1 MTKLL
6 TIGWKDLKLMF
17 RDRAALILMLA
28 APFALTLGMGAITGA
43 FSSSGS
49 SITKLPV
56 IVINQDGGQLGDAL
70 EQLLTSADLSDLL
83 APRIESDVAAA
94 RSAVEDDQVV
104 AAVLIPAGFTDSII
118 PKEGSNQA
126 AAAVAIEVYKN
137 PGRPISSGV
146 VESIVQGFLDR
157 VEAGRVGGQVAIEQL
172 LASGLAAPQDVP
184 RLAQQIGQEQAS
196 PRPGS
201 GASLAAEPLIRVQ
214 RTDAAASQTQMF
226 NPLLI
231 LAPGMALV
239 FLMFTV
245 SLGSRSILVER
256 RDGTLARMLST
267 ATPGGPILVGKITGV
282 YLVGAAQMFILIL
295 ASALLFRLSWGDPLG
310 VIALVLAAVV
320 GAAGW
325 GLLLAAVAKT
335 PNQVANMGMAMMLL
349 FSILGGSFFGGTLTG
364 ALGTLGKITPN
375 AWAMNGFTTLARGGD
390 LADVLP
396 DVAALLVMGVVL
408 LGISVVLFG
417 RKGFLQR

>member
-28 APFALTLGMGAITGA
+28 APFALTLGMGMITGA

-49 SITKLPV
+49 GINKLPV
-56 IVINQDGGQLGDAL
+56 VVVNQDGGQLGDAL
-70 EQLLTSADLSDLL
+70 EQLLASDDLAELL
-83 APRIESDVAAA
+83 AVQVITDVDAA
-94 RSAVEDDQVV
+94 RADVQADQIV
-104 AAVLIPAGFTDSII
+104 AAVIIPAGFTDSVI
-118 PKEGSNQA
+118 PAEGSSVPA
-126 AAAVAIEVYKN
+126 DAVAIEVYKN
-137 PGRPISSGV
+137 PGRPISSGI

-172 LASGLAAPQDVP
+172 LRSGLAAPQDVP

-196 PRPGS
+196 LA
-201 GASLAAEPLIRVQ
+201 GAPLIRVQ
-214 RTDAAASQTQMF
+214 RSDVAAGQSNDF
-226 NPLLI
+226 NPLLL

-256 RDGTLARMLST
+256 REGTLARMLST
-267 ATPGGPILVGKITGV
+267 ATGGGPILVGKITGV
-282 YLVGAAQMFILIL
+282 YLVGAAQMFILIV
-295 ASALLFRLSWGDPLG
+295 ASVVLFRLSWGDPLG
-310 VIALVLAAVV
+310 VVVLVLAAVV

-335 PNQVANMGMAMMLL
+335 PAQVANLGMAMMLL
-349 FSILGGSFFGGTLTG
+349 FGILGGSFFGGTLTG
-364 ALGTLGKITPN
+364 ALGVVGKITPN
-375 AWAMNGFTTLARGGD
+375 AWAMDGFTTLARGGD
-390 LADVLP
+390 LADLAP
-396 DVAALLVMGVVL
+396 DIAALLLMGACCW
-408 LGISVVLFG
+408 
-417 RKGFLQR
+417 

>member
-6 TIGWKDLKLMF
+6 TIGWKDLRLMF

-56 IVINQDGGQLGDAL
+56 IVLNQDGGQLGDAL
-70 EQLLTSADLSDLL
+70 EQLLTSPDLSDLL
-83 APRIESDVAAA
+83 APRVESDEAAA

-104 AAVLIPAGFTDSII
+104 AAVIIPTGFTDSII
-118 PKEGSNQA
+118 PREGSSAA
-126 AAAVAIEVYKN
+126 AAAVVIEVYKN
-137 PGRPISSGV
+137 PGRPISSGI
-146 VESIVQGFLDR
+146 VESIVQGFVDR

-172 LASGLAAPQDVP
+172 LRSGLAAPQDVP

-196 PRPGS
+196 LA
-201 GASLAAEPLIRVQ
+201 GAALIRVQ
-214 RTDAAASQTQMF
+214 RSDVAADQSNDF
-226 NPLLI
+226 NPLLL

-256 RDGTLARMLST
+256 REGTLARMLST
-267 ATPGGPILVGKITGV
+267 ATGGGSILVGKITGV
-282 YLVGAAQMFILIL
+282 YLVGAAQMFILII
-295 ASALLFRLSWGDPLG
+295 ASVVLFRLSWGDALG
-310 VIALVLAAVV
+310 VVALVLAAVV

-349 FSILGGSFFGGTLTG
+349 FGILGGSFFGGTLTG

-375 AWAMNGFTTLARGGD
+375 AWAMDGFTTLARGGD
-390 LADVLP
+390 LADVAP
-396 DVAALLVMGVVL
+396 DIAALLVMGVVL
-408 LGISVVLFG
+408 LAISVVLFN

>member
-1 MTKLL
+1 MSKLL
-6 TIGWKDLKLMF
+6 TIGWKDLRLMF

-70 EQLLTSADLSDLL
+70 EQLLTSPDLGDLL
-83 APRIESDVAAA
+83 AARVETDEAAA
-94 RSAVEDDQVV
+94 RSSVEDDQVV
-104 AAVLIPAGFTDSII
+104 AAVLIPAGFTASII
-118 PKEGSNQA
+118 PAEGSSA
-126 AAAVAIEVYKN
+126 PAAAVAIEVYKN

-146 VESIVQGFLDR
+146 VESIVQGFVDR

-172 LASGLAAPQDVP
+172 LVSGLATPQDVP
-184 RLAQQIGQEQAS
+184 RLAQQIGQEQAN
-196 PRPGS
+196 
-201 GASLAAEPLIRVQ
+201 LAAEPLIGVQ

-245 SLGSRSILVER
+245 SLGSRSILIER

-295 ASALLFRLSWGDPLG
+295 ASALLFQLRWGAPVA
-310 VIALVLAAVV
+310 VIALVLAAVF

-349 FSILGGSFFGGTLTG
+349 FGILGGSFFGGTLTG
-364 ALGTLGKITPN
+364 ALGMVGKITPN
-375 AWAMNGFTTLARGGD
+375 AWAMDGFTTLARGGD
-390 LADVLP
+390 LADLAP
-396 DVAALLVMGVVL
+396 DIAALLLMGVVL

>member
-6 TIGWKDLKLMF
+6 TIGWKDLRLMF

-56 IVINQDGGQLGDAL
+56 IVINQDGGQLGVAL
-70 EQLLTSADLSDLL
+70 EQLLASEDLADLL
-83 APRIESDVAAA
+83 AVQATSDAAAA
-94 RSAVEDDQVV
+94 RADVQADQIV
-104 AAVLIPAGFTDSII
+104 AAVIIPEGFTDSVI
-118 PKEGSNQA
+118 PAEGSSVPA
-126 AAAVAIEVYKN
+126 DAVAIEVYKN
-137 PGRPISSGV
+137 PGRPISSGI
-146 VESIVQGFLDR
+146 VESIVQGFIDR

-172 LASGLAAPQDVP
+172 LRSGLAAPQDVP

-196 PRPGS
+196 
-201 GASLAAEPLIRVQ
+201 LAAAPLIRVQ
-214 RTDAAASQTQMF
+214 RSDVAAEQTNDF
-226 NPLLI
+226 NPLLL

-310 VIALVLAAVV
+310 VVALVLAAVV

-349 FSILGGSFFGGTLTG
+349 FGILGGSFFGGTLTG
-364 ALGTLGKITPN
+364 ALGMVGKITPN
-375 AWAMNGFTTLARGGD
+375 AWAMDGFTTLARGGD
-390 LADVLP
+390 LADVAP
-396 DVAALLVMGVVL
+396 DIAALLLMGAVL
-408 LGISVVLFG
+408 LAISVVLFG

>member
-28 APFALTLGMGAITGA
+28 APFALTLGMGMITGA

-56 IVINQDGGQLGDAL
+56 VVINQDGGQLGSAL
-70 EQLLTSADLSDLL
+70 EQLLLSADLSDLL
-83 APRIESDVAAA
+83 AARVETDVVTA
-94 RSAVEDDQVV
+94 RSAVETDQIV
-104 AAVLIPAGFTDSII
+104 AAVIIPAGFTDSII
-118 PKEGSNQA
+118 PREGSDA
-126 AAAVAIEVYKN
+126 VAAAVAIEVYKN

-146 VESIVQGFLDR
+146 VESIVQGFVDR

-172 LASGLAAPQDVP
+172 LRSGLVAPQDVP
-184 RLAQQIGQEQAS
+184 QLAQQIGQEQAS
-196 PRPGS
+196 RAGS
-201 GASLAAEPLIRVQ
+201 PLIRVQ
-214 RTDAAASQTQMF
+214 RTDAAAGQSNDF
-226 NPLLI
+226 NPLLL

-267 ATPGGPILVGKITGV
+267 ATGGGPILVGKITGV

-310 VIALVLAAVV
+310 VVALVLAAVV

-349 FSILGGSFFGGTLTG
+349 FGILGGSFFGGTLTG
-364 ALGTLGKITPN
+364 ALGMVGKITPN
-375 AWAMNGFTTLARGGD
+375 AWAMDGFTTLARGGD
-390 LADVLP
+390 LADLAP
-396 DVAALLVMGVVL
+396 DIAALLLMGAVL
-408 LGISVVLFG
+408 LVISVVLFN

>member
-6 TIGWKDLKLMF
+6 TIGWKDLRLMF

-70 EQLLTSADLSDLL
+70 EQLLTSTDLSDLL
-83 APRIESDVAAA
+83 AARVETDEAAA
-94 RSAVEDDQVV
+94 RSSVEDDQVV

-126 AAAVAIEVYKN
+126 AEAVAIEVYKN

-146 VESIVQGFLDR
+146 VESIVQGFVGR

-172 LASGLAAPQDVP
+172 LANGLAAPQDVP

-196 PRPGS
+196 
-201 GASLAAEPLIRVQ
+201 LAAEPLIGVQ

-349 FSILGGSFFGGTLTG
+349 FGILGGSFFGGTLTG
-364 ALGTLGKITPN
+364 ALGMVGKITPN
-375 AWAMNGFTTLARGGD
+375 AWAMDGFTTLARGGD
-390 LADVLP
+390 LADIAP
-396 DVAALLVMGVVL
+396 DIAALLLMGVVL

>member
-6 TIGWKDLKLMF
+6 AIGWKDLRLMF
-17 RDRAALILMLA
+17 RDRAALLLMLA
-28 APFALTLGMGAITGA
+28 APFALTLGLGLITGA
-43 FSSSGS
+43 FSSGGS

-56 IVINQDGGQLGDAL
+56 VVVNQDGGQLGDAL
-70 EQLLTSADLSDLL
+70 AQLLISADLSDLL
-83 APRIESDVAAA
+83 AAQVETDATAA
-94 RSAVEDDQVV
+94 RSAVENDEAV
-104 AAVLIPAGFTDSII
+104 AAVIIPAGFTASII
-118 PKEGSNQA
+118 PAEGSSA
-126 AAAVAIEVYKN
+126 PTAAVAIEVYKN
-137 PGRPISSGV
+137 PGRPISAGV
-146 VESIVQGFLDR
+146 VESIVQGFADR

-172 LASGLAAPQDVP
+172 LRSGLIAPQDVP

-196 PRPGS
+196 
-201 GASLAAEPLIRVQ
+201 LAAEPLIRVQ
-214 RTDAAASQTQMF
+214 RSDVAVGQTNDF
-226 NPLLI
+226 NPLLL

-267 ATPGGPILVGKITGV
+267 ATGGGPILVGKIAGV

-335 PNQVANMGMAMMLL
+335 PNQVANLGMAMMLL
-349 FSILGGSFFGGTLTG
+349 FGVLGGSFFGGALPAG

-375 AWAMNGFTTLARGGD
+375 AWAMEGFTTLARGGH
-390 LADVLP
+390 LADIAP
-396 DVAALLVMGVVL
+396 DIAALLLMGVVL
-408 LGISVVLFG
+408 LGISVVLFN

>member
-6 TIGWKDLKLMF
+6 TIGWKDLRLMF
-17 RDRAALILMLA
+17 RDRAALILMLL

-49 SITKLPV
+49 SISKLPV

-70 EQLLTSADLSDLL
+70 EQLLTSTDLSDLL
-83 APRIESDVAAA
+83 AARVENDVAAA
-94 RSAVEDDQVV
+94 RSSVETDQVV
-104 AAVLIPAGFTDSII
+104 AAVIIPAGFTASII
-118 PKEGSNQA
+118 PAEGSNA
-126 AAAVAIEVYKN
+126 PAAAVAIEVYKN

-146 VESIVQGFLDR
+146 VESIVQGFLGR

-172 LASGLAAPQDVP
+172 LTSGLAAPQDVP

-196 PRPGS
+196 
-201 GASLAAEPLIRVQ
+201 LAAEPLIRVQ
-214 RTDAAASQTQMF
+214 RSDAAASQSNDF

-267 ATPGGPILVGKITGV
+267 ATSGGPILVGKITGV

-295 ASALLFRLSWGDPLG
+295 ASALLFQLRWGAPVA
-310 VIALVLAAVV
+310 VIALVLAAVF

-349 FSILGGSFFGGTLTG
+349 FGILGGSFFGGTLTG
-364 ALGTLGKITPN
+364 ALGMVGKITPN
-375 AWAMNGFTTLARGGD
+375 AWAMDGFTTLARGGD
-390 LADVLP
+390 LADVAP
-396 DVAALLVMGVVL
+396 DIAALLLMGVVL

>member
-6 TIGWKDLKLMF
+6 TIGWKDLKLIF

-28 APFALTLGMGAITGA
+28 APFALTLGMGMITGA
-43 FSSSGS
+43 FSSGS

-56 IVINQDGGQLGDAL
+56 IVVNQDGGQLGDAL
-70 EQLLTSADLSDLL
+70 EQLLASADLADLL
-83 APRIESDVAAA
+83 AVRVIADADAA
-94 RSAVEDDQVV
+94 RADVQADQVV
-104 AAVLIPAGFTDSII
+104 AAVIIPAGFTDSII
-118 PKEGSNQA
+118 PREGSSGA

-137 PGRPISSGV
+137 PGRPISSGI
-146 VESIVQGFLDR
+146 VESIVQGFVDR

-172 LASGLAAPQDVP
+172 LRSGLAAPQDVP
-184 RLAQQIGQEQAS
+184 RLAQQIGQEQANLA
-196 PRPGS
+196 
-201 GASLAAEPLIRVQ
+201 GAPLIRVQ
-214 RTDAAASQTQMF
+214 RSDVAAGQSNDF
-226 NPLLI
+226 NPLLL

-245 SLGSRSILVER
+245 SLGSRSILLER

-267 ATPGGPILVGKITGV
+267 ATAGGPILVGKITGV

-295 ASALLFRLSWGDPLG
+295 ASALLFGLRWGDPLG
-310 VIALVLAAVV
+310 VIVLVLAAVV

-349 FSILGGSFFGGTLTG
+349 FGILGGSFFGGTLTG
-364 ALGTLGKITPN
+364 ALGMVGKITPN
-375 AWAMNGFTTLARGGD
+375 AWAMDGFTTLARGGD
-390 LADVLP
+390 LADLAP
-396 DVAALLVMGVVL
+396 DIAALLLMGAVL
-408 LGISVVLFG
+408 LVISVVLFN

>member
-1 MTKLL
+1 MAKLL
-6 TIGWKDLKLMF
+6 TIGWKDLRLMF

-56 IVINQDGGQLGDAL
+56 IVINQDGGQLGNAL
-70 EQLLTSADLSDLL
+70 EQLLTSADLNDLL

-104 AAVLIPAGFTDSII
+104 AAVIIPAGFTDSII
-118 PKEGSNQA
+118 PAEGSNA
-126 AAAVAIEVYKN
+126 PAAAVAIEVYKN

-146 VESIVQGFLDR
+146 VESIVQGFLNR

-184 RLAQQIGQEQAS
+184 RLAQQVGQEQ
-196 PRPGS
+196 
-201 GASLAAEPLIRVQ
+201 ASLAAEPLIRVQ

-349 FSILGGSFFGGTLTG
+349 FGILGGSFFGGTLTG

-375 AWAMNGFTTLARGGD
+375 AWAMDGFTTLARGGD
-390 LADVLP
+390 LADIAP
-396 DVAALLVMGVVL
+396 DIAALLFMGVVL
-408 LGISVVLFG
+408 LGISVMLFG

>member
-28 APFALTLGMGAITGA
+28 APFALTLGMGMITGA
-43 FSSSGS
+43 FGGSGS

-56 IVINQDGGQLGDAL
+56 IVINQDGGQLGAAL
-70 EQLLTSADLSDLL
+70 QQLLASADLADLL
-83 APRIESDVAAA
+83 AVRVATDADAA
-94 RSAVEDDQVV
+94 RADVQADQVV
-104 AAVLIPAGFTDSII
+104 AAVIIPAGFTDSII
-118 PKEGSNQA
+118 PREGSNMA
-126 AAAVAIEVYKN
+126 VDAVAIEVIKN
-137 PGRPISSGV
+137 PDRPISSGI
-146 VESIVQGFLDR
+146 VESIVQSFVDR

-172 LASGLAAPQDVP
+172 LRSGLAAPQDAP
-184 RLAQQIGQEQAS
+184 RLAQQIGQEQA
-196 PRPGS
+196 GL
-201 GASLAAEPLIRVQ
+201 ASVALIRVQ
-214 RTDAAASQTQMF
+214 RSDVAAEQSSDF
-226 NPLLI
+226 DPLLL

-256 RDGTLARMLST
+256 REGTLARMLST
-267 ATPGGPILVGKITGV
+267 ATSGGPILVGKITGV

-295 ASALLFRLSWGDPLG
+295 ASALLFGLRWGDPLG
-310 VIALVLAAVV
+310 VVVLVLAAVI

-335 PNQVANMGMAMMLL
+335 PAQVANLGMAMMLL
-349 FSILGGSFFGGTLTG
+349 FGMLGGSFFGGTLTG
-364 ALGTLGKITPN
+364 ALGMVGKITPN
-375 AWAMNGFTTLARGGD
+375 AWAMDGFTTLARGGD
-390 LADVLP
+390 LADLAP
-396 DVAALLVMGVVL
+396 DIAALLLMGGVL
-408 LGISVVLFG
+408 LVISVVLFN

>member
-1 MTKLL
+1 M
-6 TIGWKDLKLMF
+6 
-17 RDRAALILMLA
+17 
-28 APFALTLGMGAITGA
+28 
-43 FSSSGS
+43 
-49 SITKLPV
+49 
-56 IVINQDGGQLGDAL
+56 
-70 EQLLTSADLSDLL
+70 
-83 APRIESDVAAA
+83 
-94 RSAVEDDQVV
+94 
-104 AAVLIPAGFTDSII
+104 
-118 PKEGSNQA
+118 
-126 AAAVAIEVYKN
+126 AIEVYKN

-146 VESIVQGFLDR
+146 VESIVQGFVDR

-172 LASGLAAPQDVP
+172 LRSGLAAPQDVP
-184 RLAQQIGQEQAS
+184 RLAQQIGQEQA
-196 PRPGS
+196 RPGRR
-201 GASLAAEPLIRVQ
+201 AADPRAAQ
-214 RTDAAASQTQMF
+214 RCQAAGQSNTF
-226 NPLLI
+226 NPLLL

-267 ATPGGPILVGKITGV
+267 ATGGGSILVGKITGV

-310 VIALVLAAVV
+310 VAALVLAAVV

-349 FSILGGSFFGGTLTG
+349 FGILGGSFFGGTLTG

-375 AWAMNGFTTLARGGD
+375 AWAMDGFTTLARGGD

-396 DVAALLVMGVVL
+396 EIAALLLMGVVL
-408 LGISVVLFG
+408 LGVSVALFG

>member
-28 APFALTLGMGAITGA
+28 APFALTLGMGMITGA

-56 IVINQDGGQLGDAL
+56 VVVNQDGGQLGDAL
-70 EQLLTSADLSDLL
+70 EQLLLSADLSDLL
-83 APRIESDVAAA
+83 AARVESDVAAA
-94 RSAVEDDQVV
+94 RSAVETDQIV
-104 AAVLIPAGFTDSII
+104 AAVIIPAGFTASII
-118 PKEGSNQA
+118 PQEGSSA
-126 AAAVAIEVYKN
+126 PAAAVAIEVYKN

-146 VESIVQGFLDR
+146 VESVVQGFVDR

-172 LASGLAAPQDVP
+172 LRSGLAAPQDVP
-184 RLAQQIGQEQAS
+184 RLAQQIGQEQA
-196 PRPGS
+196 GLA
-201 GASLAAEPLIRVQ
+201 GAALIRVQ
-214 RTDAAASQTQMF
+214 RTDAAASQSNTF
-226 NPLLI
+226 NPLLL

-245 SLGSRSILVER
+245 SLGSRSILIER

-267 ATPGGPILVGKITGV
+267 ATGGGPILVGKITGV

-310 VIALVLAAVV
+310 VVALVLAAVV

-349 FSILGGSFFGGTLTG
+349 FGILGGSFFGGTLTG
-364 ALGTLGKITPN
+364 ALGMVGKITPN
-375 AWAMNGFTTLARGGD
+375 AWAMDGFTTLARGGD
-390 LADVLP
+390 LADLAP
-396 DVAALLVMGVVL
+396 DIAALLLMGAVL
-408 LGISVVLFG
+408 LVISVVLFN

>member
-6 TIGWKDLKLMF
+6 TIGWKDLRLMF

-70 EQLLTSADLSDLL
+70 EQLLTSTDLDDLL
-83 APRIESDVAAA
+83 AARVETDVAAA

-104 AAVLIPAGFTDSII
+104 AAVIIPAGFTDSII

-146 VESIVQGFLDR
+146 VESIVQGFVDR

-184 RLAQQIGQEQAS
+184 RLAQQVGQEQAN
-196 PRPGS
+196 
-201 GASLAAEPLIRVQ
+201 LAAEPLIRVQ

-267 ATPGGPILVGKITGV
+267 ATPGGPILVGKISGV

-295 ASALLFRLSWGDPLG
+295 ASALLFRLSWGAPVA

-349 FSILGGSFFGGTLTG
+349 FGILGGSFFGGTLTG
-364 ALGTLGKITPN
+364 ALGLMGKITPN
-375 AWAMNGFTTLARGGD
+375 AWAMDGFTTLARGGD
-390 LADVLP
+390 LADVAP
-396 DVAALLVMGVVL
+396 DIAALLLMGVVL

>member
-1 MTKLL
+1 MSKLL
-6 TIGWKDLKLMF
+6 TIGWKDLRLMF

-43 FSSSGS
+43 FSSGGS

-56 IVINQDGGQLGDAL
+56 IVINQDRSQLGDAL
-70 EQLLTSADLSDLL
+70 EQLLMSTELNDLL
-83 APRIESDVAAA
+83 AARVETDVVAT
-94 RSAVEDDQVV
+94 RRAVEDDQVV
-104 AAVLIPAGFTDSII
+104 AAVIIPTGFTDSII
-118 PKEGSNQA
+118 PAEGSGTP

-146 VESIVQGFLDR
+146 VESIVQGFLGR
-157 VEAGRVGGQVAIEQL
+157 VEAGRVGGQVAIGQL
-172 LASGLAAPQDVP
+172 LANGLAAPQDVP
-184 RLAQQIGQEQAS
+184 RLAQQIGQEQ
-196 PRPGS
+196 
-201 GASLAAEPLIRVQ
+201 ASLAAEPLIRVQ

-226 NPLLI
+226 NPLLL

-349 FSILGGSFFGGTLTG
+349 FGILGGSFFGGTLTG
-364 ALGTLGKITPN
+364 ALGMLGKITPN
-375 AWAMNGFTTLARGGD
+375 AWAMDGFTTLARGGD
-390 LADVLP
+390 LADIAP
-396 DVAALLVMGVVL
+396 DIVALLVMGAVL
-408 LGISVVLFG
+408 LGASVVLFG

>member
-6 TIGWKDLKLMF
+6 TIGWKDLRLMF

-28 APFALTLGMGAITGA
+28 APFALTLGMGMITGA

-70 EQLLTSADLSDLL
+70 EQLLTSADLGDLL
-83 APRIESDVAAA
+83 APRVETDEAAA
-94 RSAVEDDQVV
+94 RSAVETDQVV
-104 AAVLIPAGFTDSII
+104 AAVLIPAGFTASII
-118 PKEGSNQA
+118 PAEGSSA
-126 AAAVAIEVYKN
+126 PAGAVAIEVYKN

-146 VESIVQGFLDR
+146 VESIVQGFLGR

-172 LASGLAAPQDVP
+172 LAGGLAAPQDVP
-184 RLAQQIGQEQAS
+184 RLAQQIGQDQ
-196 PRPGS
+196 
-201 GASLAAEPLIRVQ
+201 ASLAAEPLIRVQ
-214 RTDAAASQTQMF
+214 RSDAAASQTNTF

-245 SLGSRSILVER
+245 SLGSRSILLER

-310 VIALVLAAVV
+310 VVALVLAAVV

-349 FSILGGSFFGGTLTG
+349 FGILGGSFFGGTLTG
-364 ALGTLGKITPN
+364 ALGMVGKITPN
-375 AWAMNGFTTLARGGD
+375 AWAMDGFTTLARGGD
-390 LADVLP
+390 LADIAP
-396 DVAALLVMGVVL
+396 DIAALLLMGVVL
-408 LGISVVLFG
+408 LGVSVALFG

>member
-1 MTKLL
+1 MTKLFA
-6 TIGWKDLKLMF
+6 IGWKDLRLIF

-28 APFALTLGMGAITGA
+28 APFALTLGMGLITGA
-43 FSSSGS
+43 FSSGGGISQ
-49 SITKLPV
+49 LPV
-56 IVINQDGGQLGDAL
+56 VVVNRDGGQLGDAL
-70 EQLLTSADLSDLL
+70 AQLLTSADLDDLL
-83 APRIESDVAAA
+83 AARVETDEAAA
-94 RSAVEDDQVV
+94 RSAVESDQVA
-104 AAVLIPAGFTDSII
+104 AAVLIPAGFTASII
-118 PKEGSNQA
+118 PAEGGVA
-126 AAAVAIEVYKN
+126 PGAAVAIEVYKN
-137 PGRPISSGV
+137 PGRPISAGV
-146 VESIVQGFLDR
+146 VESIVQGFLER

-172 LASGLAAPQDVP
+172 LRSGLIAPQDVP

-196 PRPGS
+196 
-201 GASLAAEPLIRVQ
+201 LAAEPLIRVQ
-214 RTDAAASQTQMF
+214 RHAAAAERTNDF
-226 NPLLI
+226 NPLLL

-295 ASALLFRLSWGDPLG
+295 ASTLLFRLNWGDPLG
-310 VIALVLAAVV
+310 VVAIVLAAVV

-335 PNQVANMGMAMMLL
+335 PSQVANLGMAMMLL
-349 FSILGGSFFGGTLTG
+349 FGVLGGSFFGGALPPG
-364 ALGTLGKITPN
+364 VLGTLGKITPN
-375 AWAMNGFTTLARGGD
+375 AWAMAGFTALARGGD
-390 LADVLP
+390 LADIAP
-396 DVAALLVMGVVL
+396 DIAALLLMGAVL
-408 LGISVVLFG
+408 LGVSVVLFN

>member
-6 TIGWKDLKLMF
+6 TIGWKDLRLMF

-56 IVINQDGGQLGDAL
+56 IVFNQDGGQLGDAL
-70 EQLLTSADLSDLL
+70 EQLLISTEVSDLL
-83 APRIESDVAAA
+83 AARVESDEAAA
-94 RSAVEDDQVV
+94 RSNVEDDQVV
-104 AAVLIPAGFTDSII
+104 AAVIIPAGFTDSII
-118 PKEGSNQA
+118 PKEGSNQPTE
-126 AAAVAIEVYKN
+126 AVAIEVYKN

-146 VESIVQGFLDR
+146 VESIVQGFVNQ

-196 PRPGS
+196 
-201 GASLAAEPLIRVQ
+201 LAAEPLIRVQ
-214 RTDAAASQTQMF
+214 RTDAAASQTQIF
-226 NPLLI
+226 NPLLL

-320 GAAGW
+320 SAAGW

-349 FSILGGSFFGGTLTG
+349 FGILGGSFFGGTLTG
-364 ALGTLGKITPN
+364 ALGMVGKITPN
-375 AWAMNGFTTLARGGD
+375 AWAMDGFTTLARGGD

-396 DVAALLVMGVVL
+396 DVAALLLMGVVL
-408 LGISVVLFG
+408 LSISVVLFG

>member
-6 TIGWKDLKLMF
+6 TIGWKDLRLMF

-28 APFALTLGMGAITGA
+28 APFALTLGMGLITGA
-43 FSSSGS
+43 FSSGGS
-49 SITKLPV
+49 SIAKLPV
-56 IVINQDGGQLGDAL
+56 IVVNQDGGQLGDAL
-70 EQLLTSADLSDLL
+70 EQMLLSADLSDLL
-83 APRIESDVAAA
+83 AARVEGDEAAA
-94 RSAVEDDQVV
+94 RSAVEDDQVT
-104 AAVLIPAGFTDSII
+104 AAVIIPAGFTASII
-118 PKEGSNQA
+118 PAEGSSAPA
-126 AAAVAIEVYKN
+126 ATVAIEVYKN

-146 VESIVQGFLDR
+146 VESIVQGFVDR

-172 LASGLAAPQDVP
+172 LRSGLAAPQDVP

-196 PRPGS
+196 
-201 GASLAAEPLIRVQ
+201 LAAEPLIRVQ
-214 RTDAAASQTQMF
+214 RSDQAAGQSNTF
-226 NPLLI
+226 NPLLL

-267 ATPGGPILVGKITGV
+267 ATGGGSILVGKITGV

-310 VIALVLAAVV
+310 VAALVLAAVV

-349 FSILGGSFFGGTLTG
+349 FGILGGSFFGGTLTG

-375 AWAMNGFTTLARGGD
+375 AWAMDGFTTLARGGD

-396 DVAALLVMGVVL
+396 EIAALLLMGVVL
-408 LGISVVLFG
+408 LGVSVALFG

>member
-1 MTKLL
+1 
-6 TIGWKDLKLMF
+6 MF

-70 EQLLTSADLSDLL
+70 QQLLTSADLGDLL
-83 APRIESDVAAA
+83 APRVETDEAAA
-94 RSAVEDDQVV
+94 RSSVEDDQVV
-104 AAVLIPAGFTDSII
+104 AAVIIPAGFTASII

-126 AAAVAIEVYKN
+126 AEAVAIEVYKN

-146 VESIVQGFLDR
+146 VESIVQGFLGQ

-196 PRPGS
+196 
-201 GASLAAEPLIRVQ
+201 LAAEPLIRVQ
-214 RTDAAASQTQMF
+214 RTDAAASQTQIF
-226 NPLLI
+226 NPLLL

-349 FSILGGSFFGGTLTG
+349 FGILGGSFFGGTLTG
-364 ALGTLGKITPN
+364 ALGMVGKITPN
-375 AWAMNGFTTLARGGD
+375 AWAMDGFTTLARGGD
-390 LADVLP
+390 LADIAP
-396 DVAALLVMGVVL
+396 DIAALLLMGVVL